1 MQKLLISPTINKYN
15 TNELTLDDPC
25 DYFHLCGKDLLEVVK
40 LEPSKVYG
48 KISRNSAMLHKYLIH
63 FVLGEAN
70 IERIFTLAD

>member
-15 TNELTLDDPC
+15 TNELTLDDTH

-48 KISRNSAMLHKYLIH
+48 KISRNSTIA
-63 FVLGEAN
+63 AQ
-70 IERIFTLAD
+70 IFDPFCIGGG